1 VIAYGKG
8 GSLET
13 VVGADGSRVRER
25 ADRGELLTGI
35 FFEKQSADSLAN
47 AILAFESSEHLFVP
61 EEIQSHARR
70 FDTSVFV
77 EQLHNYIEWAKENRE
92 DILESAITTND
103 FEDARMTRQI
113 A

>member
-1 VIAYGKG
+1 
-8 GSLET
+8 
-13 VVGADGSRVRER
+13 
-25 ADRGELLTGI
+25 
-35 FFEKQSADSLAN
+35 
-47 AILAFESSEHLFVP
+47 
-61 EEIQSHARR
+61 
-70 FDTSVFV
+70 VFV